1 MRSLHFAFRCR
12 SSEKVSCPI
21 PAACSGVGTLPI
33 LRDILSRSPAPCG
46 ASPAGVSLFGRSFCF
61 QGAVHRWTTLSLHLN
76 DRPFRIS
83 ERWEIGLRN
92 RLFPRSR
99 NCGKIISTE
108 WQIGIY
114 PRECDCMKKINIII
128 NIFIA
133 VFIGVF
139 IGHGVYTVWDFKT
152 HPELYVVQSAPWY
165 TSILIY
171 GVLTIILLL
180 ICIVIKVIINHKSK
194 QKWEIYDYSI
204 GKLTKLQIVKE
215 RIEGGANEK
224 AVLRLFINCPFV
236 CINFDF
242 FWLNKA
248 RQLYMDF

>member
-204 GKLTKLQIVKE
+204 GKLTKLQILIWTSVNYDLSTE
-215 RIEGGANEK
+215 
-224 AVLRLFINCPFV
+224 VTVF
-236 CINFDF
+236 
-242 FWLNKA
+242 
-248 RQLYMDF
+248 

>member
-1 MRSLHFAFRCR
+1 MYRLFRQSKHLSTSLISIPALSIPQPNTSFFTPKSSYTKKNAVNTQKPVRKIILLRTDCIFGQFCKLELVGAQPLHLAIARPFCRLKAPLGLSLLHF
-12 SSEKVSCPI
+12 VSQ
-21 PAACSGVGTLPI
+21 T
-33 LRDILSRSPAPCG
+33 R
-46 ASPAGVSLFGRSFCF
+46 
-61 QGAVHRWTTLSLHLN
+61 
-76 DRPFRIS
+76 
-83 ERWEIGLRN
+83 
-92 RLFPRSR
+92 
-99 NCGKIISTE
+99 
-108 WQIGIY
+108 IY

-194 QKWEIYDYSI
+194 QK
-204 GKLTKLQIVKE
+204 
-215 RIEGGANEK
+215 
-224 AVLRLFINCPFV
+224 
-236 CINFDF
+236 
-242 FWLNKA
+242 
-248 RQLYMDF
+248 

>member
-1 MRSLHFAFRCR
+1 MEQAYLFDKSGFLYPIQMQRQGTTSMVIPCLCSFLLTVLSSASAGTCRGAAPPSCCARPFCRLKAPLGLSLLHF
-12 SSEKVSCPI
+12 VSQ
-21 PAACSGVGTLPI
+21 T
-33 LRDILSRSPAPCG
+33 R
-46 ASPAGVSLFGRSFCF
+46 
-61 QGAVHRWTTLSLHLN
+61 
-76 DRPFRIS
+76 
-83 ERWEIGLRN
+83 
-92 RLFPRSR
+92 
-99 NCGKIISTE
+99 
-108 WQIGIY
+108 IY

-194 QKWEIYDYSI
+194 QK
-204 GKLTKLQIVKE
+204 
-215 RIEGGANEK
+215 
-224 AVLRLFINCPFV
+224 
-236 CINFDF
+236 
-242 FWLNKA
+242 
-248 RQLYMDF
+248 

>member
-1 MRSLHFAFRCR
+1 MAIFFIINLSSFSTSYNFRVVCLYYTIMIPSWKIQIVRKIILLRTVCIFGQFCKLELVGAQPLHLAIARPFCRLKAPLGFSLLHF
-12 SSEKVSCPI
+12 VSQ
-21 PAACSGVGTLPI
+21 T
-33 LRDILSRSPAPCG
+33 R
-46 ASPAGVSLFGRSFCF
+46 
-61 QGAVHRWTTLSLHLN
+61 
-76 DRPFRIS
+76 
-83 ERWEIGLRN
+83 
-92 RLFPRSR
+92 
-99 NCGKIISTE
+99 
-108 WQIGIY
+108 IY

-204 GKLTKLQIVKE
+204 GKLTKLQILSCSE
-215 RIEGGANEK
+215 
-224 AVLRLFINCPFV
+224 
-236 CINFDF
+236 
-242 FWLNKA
+242 
-248 RQLYMDF
+248 